1 MRNGSKNHPV
11 EQKRLRKNEIKTTLE
26 TIDKVL
32 DIKKWAEN
40 IKTVQDEL
48 IKLAIIVV
56 NNSTS
61 IQRNLQLSYFPSD
74 HVKRMNHFFNHRHV
88 YMVFRLLCRI
98 RNDVSPIPIFE
109 SNIQCKNLPN
119 RGVGIFVR

>member
-1 MRNGSKNHPV
+1 MPSDSKNHPV

-48 IKLAIIVV
+48 IKLAIIVA

-61 IQRNLQLSYFPSD
+61 I
-74 HVKRMNHFFNHRHV
+74 
-88 YMVFRLLCRI
+88 
-98 RNDVSPIPIFE
+98 
-109 SNIQCKNLPN
+109 
-119 RGVGIFVR
+119 